1 MASILEQSVSH
12 YRILKKLGAGGM
24 GEVYLAQDTSELGR
38 TVALKVLP
46 PEVALDKDRLDRFK
60 QEARTVSNLNHPN
73 IITVYEFGQT
83 DSASFIATEY
93 IDGVTLREHLSS
105 RRLKLVDVLDV
116 TIQVVAALNAAHEA
130 GVTHR
135 DLKPENVMV
144 RRDHIV
150 KVLDFGLAKLSEPM
164 SAGAS
169 IESDSREDAATKV
182 LVHTQ
187 PGMIMGTVSYMS
199 PEQSIGKGVDHRTDI
214 WSIGVVLYEMIA
226 GCLPFQGKDIHRQI
240 IAIQEA
246 EPLPLSPQVE
256 GVPERLEEIVTKCLA
271 KDKNERYQTSKDLL
285 IDLKNLRRKVDVE
298 AEIERTLPPA
308 QRSTSAGASLGTQGS
323 KMNAAAAGAAEQRA
337 TSSAE
342 YIITGITQ
350 HKLAAVIVVLLLIA
364 AGIGYGFYLH
374 ARNTEVA
381 IESIGVLPFEDK
393 SNDADTD
400 YLSDG
405 LAESLIYRLSQLPNL
420 KVSPTTS
427 VLRYKGKDTDVA
439 KIARELGVEAIL
451 TGRILKRGENLN
463 ITVELVDIRHNKS
476 LWGEQYERKMSDLLA
491 TQREIAATIVEK
503 LQLKLAGN
511 DTRGITKRYTDNN
524 DAYQLYLKG
533 RYYFARR
540 TKDGIER
547 SIESYQQAIALD
559 PKFALAYA
567 RIAEAYNQVPSYPYG
582 SPNEA
587 IPKAKAAAQA
597 ALRLDPTLAEAHTA
611 LANSLVVYDWNLEE
625 AEREFKRGIELDPN
639 SSAAHFRYG
648 QIYLTPRGRF
658 DEGIAE
664 ITRGL
669 DGEPLDINMGS
680 TLSWAY
686 AVAGQ
691 NEKALAQAKKVY
703 ELEPSHPLG
712 RWNLGFVYVSQGMYT
727 EAIDLS
733 EKNLQDDPT
742 NQRVLWNLG
751 CAYAKA
757 GRRDKAEEI
766 INRLKEIGKTQY
778 IAHCRIGSI
787 YGALGDKDKAFAEFE
802 KSFEARDWDLFRLK
816 VDPAFA
822 PLRDDSR
829 FKAMLKRLNLSE

>member
-1 MASILEQSVSH
+1 MNQELSANTTLSH
-12 YRILKKLGAGGM
+12 YRIVSKIGAGGM

-46 PEVALDKDRLDRFK
+46 PEVAKDKDRLDRFK

-73 IITVYEFGQT
+73 IITVHEFGQT
-83 DSASFIATEY
+83 ESACFIATEY

-105 RRLKLVDVLDV
+105 RRLKLIDVLDV
-116 TIQVVAALNAAHEA
+116 TIQVVAAFNAAHDA

-150 KVLDFGLAKLSEPM
+150 KVLDFGLAKLSEPQ
-164 SAGAS
+164 GAS
-169 IESDSREDAATKV
+169 SDADSGEDAATKV

-187 PGMIMGTVSYMS
+187 PGMVMGTVNYMS

-214 WSIGVVLYEMIA
+214 WSVGVVLYEMMA

-240 IAIQEA
+240 ISIQEA
-246 EPLPLSPQVE
+246 DPLPLSQHVE

-271 KDKNERYQTSKDLL
+271 KDKNERYQTAKDLL
-285 IDLKNLRRKVDVE
+285 IDLRNLRRKLDVD
-298 AEIERTLPPA
+298 AEIERTIVPA
-308 QRSTSAGASLGTQGS
+308 QRSTSAGGSLGTQGS
-323 KMNAAAAGAAEQRA
+323 KTSAAPTDAAQMRT

-342 YIITGITQ
+342 YIVTGIKQ
-350 HKLAAVIVVLLLIA
+350 HRLAAIIVLLLLIT
-364 AGIGYGFYLH
+364 AGIGYGSYLH

-451 TGRILKRGENLN
+451 TGRLLKRGDNLN
-463 ITVELVDIRHNKS
+463 ITVELIDIRKNKS
-476 LWGEQYERKMSDLLA
+476 LWGEQYQRKMSDLLA

-503 LQLKLAGN
+503 LELKLAGN
-511 DTRGITKRYTDNN
+511 DTKGITKRYTDSN

-533 RYYFARR
+533 RYYFGKR

-559 PKFALAYA
+559 PNFALAYA
-567 RIAEAYNQVPSYPYG
+567 RIAESYNQVPSYPYG
-582 SPNEA
+582 SPKET
-587 IPKAKAAAQA
+587 IPRAKAAAQQ
-597 ALRLDPTLAEAHTA
+597 ALQIDPTLAEAHTA
-611 LANSLVVYDWNLEE
+611 LANSLVVYDWNLVD
-625 AEREFKRGIELDPN
+625 AEREFKLGIELDPN

-648 QIYLTPRGRF
+648 QIYLAPRGQF
-658 DEGIAE
+658 GEAIDEIK
-664 ITRGL
+664 RGL
-669 DGEPLDINMGS
+669 DAEPLDINMGS
-680 TLSWAY
+680 TLSWVY
-686 AVAGQ
+686 AVSGQ
-691 NEKALAQAKKVY
+691 NDKALEQARKVY

-712 RWNLGFVYVSQGMYT
+712 RWNLGFVYIAAGMYS
-727 EAIDLS
+727 EAIELS
-733 EKNLQDDPT
+733 ERNLQDDPT
-742 NQRVLWNLG
+742 NQRVLWNAG
-751 CAYAKA
+751 FAYAKA
-757 GRRDKAEEI
+757 GRRDKAEEV
-766 INRLKEIGKTQY
+766 INRFKELARTQY
-778 IAHCRIGSI
+778 IAHCRIGCI

-802 KSFEARDWDLFRLK
+802 KALEDRDWDLYRISI
-816 VDPAFA
+816 DPLFT
-822 PLRDDSR
+822 PLRDDPR
-829 FKAMLKRLNLSE
+829 FKEMLKRLNLAA